1 MVERPFLC
9 RLKSSGPGSRKAKA
23 LGTPEG
29 LAASH
34 SGTRKYLATRDDES
48 QQFQLRPDIAFIDD
62 YGVLQMIADAKWK
75 LLNEADRKPGISS
88 SDMYQ
93 LYAYA
98 GRYKVDN
105 LQLIYPVQAGLLHQY
120 NHTLQGSNA
129 PKLAVKRLR

>member
-1 MVERPFLC
+1 MEERPFLC

-62 YGVLQMIADAKWK
+62 YGVPQMIADAKWK
-75 LLNEADRKPGISS
+75 LLNEQIENQAFPVATCISF
-88 SDMYQ
+88 MPMQ
-93 LYAYA
+93 VVI
-98 GRYKVDN
+98 K
-105 LQLIYPVQAGLLHQY
+105 LIIC
-120 NHTLQGSNA
+120 S
-129 PKLAVKRLR
+129 